1 MRAIITGI
9 LCASAS
15 LAAADPR
22 GFTIEVHAGAGVL
35 AAGSDYGS
43 RTDPAP
49 LSAQA
54 AAGGFVNDRLALTGQ
69 VIMTTAIRGI
79 EGQGSETYTT
89 TQIGPAVQVWLAP
102 FLWVGAG
109 GGLATV
115 SYMNE
120 SVSAIGVNARA
131 GFALPQRG
139 HNSWSVTVGGTTT
152 LLADHDWV
160 TGSIQL
166 GYQYL

>member
-1 MRAIITGI
+1 MRGI
-9 LCASAS
+9 ATFIVLASAS
-15 LAAADPR
+15 VAAADPR
-22 GFTIEVHAGAGVL
+22 GLTIEVHAGAGVL
-35 AAGSDYGS
+35 AAGTDDGS

-49 LSAQA
+49 LAIQL
-54 AAGGFVNDRLALTGQ
+54 AAGGFVTDHLALTGQ
-69 VIMTTAIRGI
+69 LISTTAIRDDL
-79 EGQGSETYTT
+79 GQSSQTYTT
-89 TQIGPAVQVWLAP
+89 TQIGPAAQIWLAP